1 MATSLTDSPPPL
13 QEAAGVT
20 GGSDSRRYGA
30 PEGRVPRTYDGAVI
44 TPRDAVQPR
53 TSLRQLYRTMCRIHA
68 FEERAEQAF
77 ADGRI
82 VGAVH
87 VSIGQEAVAAG
98 VCAHLGDADLIT
110 STHRGHGHAIA
121 KGVDPGAMMR
131 ELLGR
136 VGGTCAGK
144 GGSMHIADLR
154 VGMLGA
160 NGIVPDGLTVG
171 VGAAHALKLR
181 GLDAVVVSFFG
192 DGGVNRGPFL
202 EGLNWARIHSL
213 PILFVCEHNGFGS
226 TTRTDAMT
234 AGDGAVARALA
245 LDVPAR
251 EVDGNDVLLV
261 AGAAGELLAEMR
273 AGGGPRLLLA
283 RTYRLRGHTANDPA
297 TYRGA
302 AEVADAA
309 RLEPIARAAAQLA
322 RDGTTERDLA
332 ADRARADEEMD
343 DVLQAATDAPFPPP
357 EAAYA
362 DVQDAGGG
370 DPAEPAWAY

>member
-1 MATSLTDSPPPL
+1 
-13 QEAAGVT
+13 
-20 GGSDSRRYGA
+20 
-30 PEGRVPRTYDGAVI
+30 
-44 TPRDAVQPR
+44 
-53 TSLRQLYRTMCRIHA
+53 MCRIQA
-68 FEERAEQAF
+68 FEERAERAF
-77 ADGRI
+77 ADGLML
-82 VGAVH
+82 GALH

-98 VCAHLGDADLIT
+98 VCAHLTDADLIT

-121 KGVDPGAMMR
+121 KGVDPTAMMC

-136 VGGTCAGK
+136 VGGTCGGK

-160 NGIVPDGLTVG
+160 NGIVPDGLTVA

-181 GLDAVVVSFFG
+181 GVAGVAVSFFG

-213 PILFVCEHNGFGS
+213 PVLFVCEHNGFGS

-234 AGDGAVARALA
+234 AGEGAVARAEA
-245 LDVPAR
+245 LDVAAR
-251 EVDGNDVLLV
+251 EVDGNDVGLV
-261 AGAAGELLAEMR
+261 ARAVGELLAEIR

-297 TYRGA
+297 AYRGA
-302 AEVADAA
+302 DEVADAQ
-309 RLEPIARAAAQLA
+309 RLAPIVRAATRLA
-322 RDGTTERDLA
+322 GDGVPEAELA
-332 ADRARADEEMD
+332 ADRAAADAEMD
-343 DVLQAATDAPFPPP
+343 EVLRAASEAPFPPV

-370 DPAEPAWAY
+370 DPREPSWAY

>member
-1 MATSLTDSPPPL
+1 
-13 QEAAGVT
+13 
-20 GGSDSRRYGA
+20 
-30 PEGRVPRTYDGAVI
+30 
-44 TPRDAVQPR
+44 
-53 TSLRQLYRTMCRIHA
+53 MCRIQA
-68 FEERAEQAF
+68 FEERAERAF
-77 ADGRI
+77 ADGLML
-82 VGAVH
+82 GALH

-98 VCAHLGDADLIT
+98 VCAHLTDADLIT

-121 KGVDPGAMMR
+121 KGVDPTAMMC

-136 VGGTCAGK
+136 VGGTCGGK

-160 NGIVPDGLTVG
+160 NGIVPDGLTVA

-181 GLDAVVVSFFG
+181 GVAAVAVSFFG

-213 PILFVCEHNGFGS
+213 PVLFVCEHNGFGS

-234 AGDGAVARALA
+234 AGEGAVARAEA
-245 LDVPAR
+245 LDVAAR
-251 EVDGNDVLLV
+251 EVDGNDVGLV
-261 AGAAGELLAEMR
+261 ARAVGELLAEIR

-297 TYRGA
+297 AYRGA
-302 AEVADAA
+302 DEVADAQ
-309 RLEPIARAAAQLA
+309 RLAPIVRAATRLA
-322 RDGTTERDLA
+322 GDGVPEAELA
-332 ADRARADEEMD
+332 ADRAAADAEMD
-343 DVLQAATDAPFPPP
+343 EVLRAASEAPFPPV

-370 DPAEPAWAY
+370 DPREPSWAY

>member
-1 MATSLTDSPPPL
+1 
-13 QEAAGVT
+13 
-20 GGSDSRRYGA
+20 
-30 PEGRVPRTYDGAVI
+30 VI
-44 TPRDAVQPR
+44 TPRDAVGQR
-53 TSLRQLYRTMCRIHA
+53 SSLRELHRMMCRIQA

-77 ADGRI
+77 ADGRML
-82 VGAVH
+82 GALH

-98 VCAHLGDADLIT
+98 VCAHLTDADLIT

-136 VGGTCAGK
+136 AGGTCGGK

-160 NGIVPDGLTVG
+160 NGIVPDGLTVA

-181 GLDAVVVSFFG
+181 GVDAVAVSFFG
-192 DGGVNRGPFL
+192 DGGINRGPFL

-213 PILFVCEHNGFGS
+213 PVLFVCEHNGFGS

-234 AGDGAVARALA
+234 AGDGAIARARA
-245 LDVPAR
+245 LDVPAE
-251 EVDGNDVLLV
+251 EVDGNDVALV
-261 AGAAGELLAEMR
+261 ADVAGRLVGELR

-297 TYRGA
+297 TYRDA
-302 AEVADAA
+302 SEVTDAE
-309 RLEPIARAAAQLA
+309 RLAPIGRAAAQLLQ
-322 RDGTTERDLA
+322 DGVAEPALI
-332 ADRARADEEMD
+332 ADRDRANDEMD
-343 DVLQAATDAPFPPP
+343 AVLQAATDAPFPSA

-370 DPAEPAWAY
+370 DPREPAWAY